1 MAEET
6 VLIRFKSED
15 DASKATKAVN
25 DGLDDVGKNA
35 TKAGKSFS
43 GMGATMTGVL
53 QGIGQGIA
61 GMALDLGKQ
70 ALGAVTDFIGGAIDE
85 ASAWNSVM
93 AQTEAVVAS
102 TGGAAGLT
110 AKEMANM
117 AGAMSAASG
126 QSLFSDDAILGA
138 QNVLATFTNI
148 KGENFGMATQ
158 SILDMSQALGV
169 DLDSAAMQVGKALN
183 DPVAGLAALSRSGV
197 QFTAEQ
203 EAMIKAMVE
212 AGNVAGAQEVM
223 MAELNTQFGGSA
235 AAAVDTY
242 AGQQVVLKEKMA
254 DVQQGLGEAL
264 MPTLVEFGTFMADTV
279 VPIIASVV
287 TSLSEWIT
295 SMQET
300 GTTSGV
306 FDTIRNAIAGIP
318 GVLATLSAG
327 LATVLVFLQP
337 LTDAATTF
345 GTVFLTAMTSAG
357 GAISEYLASP
367 TMQGYLATLQTALGA
382 LATLVRDV
390 LVLAFQALTIAWQ
403 LLSDGFTIAW
413 PYIKVVLDA
422 FYSLITIGMANTT
435 GILTALSQLVTGD
448 FQGAWT
454 TLKTTL
460 DTTIKDITKF
470 FTTLETNVKNVLNE
484 LMGKFTEVGTNIASG
499 IANGISDAAGKIATA
514 AKNAASEAY
523 EAAKNFL
530 GMESPSKLMRDQVG
544 VNFSKGMALGIL
556 DGIPDVVNAARDTAA
571 IGASTGASTIN
582 NYTFSASYAT
592 TQSESSLI
600 ADAQAMMMTL
610 GGSA

>member
-15 DASKATKAVN
+15 DATKTTKAVN
-25 DGLDDVGKNA
+25 DGLDDVSTNA
-35 TKAGKSFS
+35 GKAGKSFS

-93 AQTEAVVAS
+93 AQTEAVVKS

-148 KGENFGMATQ
+148 KGQNFGMATQ
-158 SILDMSQALGV
+158 SILDMSQALGM

-197 QFTAEQ
+197 QFTADQ

-264 MPTLVEFGTFMADTV
+264 MPILMEFGTFMNDTV
-279 VPIIASVV
+279 VPIIATVV
-287 TSLSEWIT
+287 TSLSGWIT

-318 GVLATLSAG
+318 DVLATLNTAFG
-327 LATVLVFLQP
+327 TVLVFLQP

-345 GTVFLTAMTSAG
+345 GTIFVTAMTTAG
-357 GAISEYLASP
+357 GAITEYLASP
-367 TMQGYLATLQTALGA
+367 TVQGFLATLQTALGA

-390 LVLAFQALTIAWQ
+390 LVLAFQGAASAWT
-403 LLSDGFTIAW
+403 LLSQAFTIAW
-413 PYIKVVLDA
+413 PYIQTVLDT
-422 FYSLITIGMANTT
+422 FFSLVNTVMAAVT
-435 GILTALSQLVTGD
+435 GILTALSKVVKGD
-448 FQGAWT
+448 FSGAFTTMKNTVRSTLEDLWGFFQ
-454 TLKTTL
+454 TLKIQLMTFFVE
-460 DTTIKDITKF
+460 IKPKA
-470 FTTLETNVKNVLNE
+470 LAL
-484 LMGKFTEVGTNIASG
+484 GTNLVQG
-499 IANGISDAAGKIATA
+499 IADGISNGAGIIADAAR
-514 AKNAASEAY
+514 NAASSAL
-523 EAAKNFL
+523 EAAKKFL
-530 GMESPSKLMRDQVG
+530 GISSPSKLMRDQVG
-544 VNFSKGMALGIL
+544 MNFSKGMALGIF
-556 DGIPDVVNAARDTAA
+556 DGIPEVASAARDTAA
-571 IGASTGASTIN
+571 VGAATAAQTVN
-582 NYTFSASYAT
+582 NISLTANYSNA
-592 TQSESSLI
+592 QSESSLI
-600 ADAQAMMMTL
+600 ADARAWMMTM
-610 GGSA
+610 GSV

>member
-15 DASKATKAVN
+15 NATKTTKAVN
-25 DGLDDVGKNA
+25 DGLDDVSTNA
-35 TKAGKSFS
+35 GKAGKSFS

-93 AQTEAVVAS
+93 AQTEAVVKS

-110 AKEMANM
+110 AAEMANM

-148 KGENFGMATQ
+148 KGQNFGMATQ
-158 SILDMSQALGV
+158 SILDMSQALGM

-197 QFTAEQ
+197 QFTADQ

-242 AGQQVVLKEKMA
+242 AGQQIVLQEKMA
-254 DVQQGLGEAL
+254 DVKQTLGEAL
-264 MPTLVEFGTFMADTV
+264 MPILMEFGTFMADTV
-279 VPIIASVV
+279 VPIIADVV
-287 TSLSEWIT
+287 TSLADWIT

-318 GVLATLSAG
+318 GVLATLNGG

-345 GTVFLTAMTSAG
+345 GTIFLTAMTSAG
-357 GAISEYLASP
+357 TAIMEYLASP
-367 TMQGYLATLQTALGA
+367 MVMSFLEGLQSILGA

-390 LVLAFQALTIAWQ
+390 LVLAFQGAAIAWD
-403 LLSDGFTIAW
+403 LLSQAFTIAW
-413 PYIKVVLDA
+413 PYIQRVLDT
-422 FYSLITIGMANTT
+422 FLSLVTIVMSTVT
-435 GILTALSQLVTGD
+435 GILTALSKLVTGD

-484 LMGKFTEVGTNIASG
+484 LMGKFKEVGTNIATG

-514 AKNAASEAY
+514 ARNAASDAY
-523 EAAKNFL
+523 EAAKKFL
-530 GMESPSKLMRDQVG
+530 GIASPSKLMRDQIG
-544 VNFSKGMALGIL
+544 LNFSKGMASGIL
-556 DGIPDVVNAARDTAA
+556 SGIPEVASAARDTAA
-571 IGASTGASTIN
+571 VGAATAAQTVN
-582 NYTFSASYAT
+582 NITLTANYSNA
-592 TQSESSLI
+592 QSESSLI
-600 ADAQAMMMTL
+600 ADARAWMMTM
-610 GGSA
+610 GRV

>member
-15 DASKATKAVN
+15 DATKTTKAVN
-25 DGLDDVGKNA
+25 DGLDDVSKNA
-35 TKAGKSFS
+35 GKAGSSFN

-53 QGIGQGIA
+53 QGIGQGLA
-61 GMALDLGKQ
+61 GMALQLGKQ

-85 ASAWNSVM
+85 AAAFDSVM
-93 AQTEAVVAS
+93 AQTEAVIAS

-110 AKEMANM
+110 AKEMAEM
-117 AGAMSAASG
+117 ASAMSAASG
-126 QSLFSDDAILGA
+126 ESLFSDDAILGA

-148 KGENFGMATQ
+148 KGENFGSATQ
-158 SILDMSQALGV
+158 SILDMSQALGI

-183 DPVAGLAALSRSGV
+183 DPVAGIAALSRSGV
-197 QFTAEQ
+197 QFTADQ
-203 EAMIKAMVE
+203 EKMIKAMVA
-212 AGNVAGAQEVM
+212 AGDTAGAQELM

-235 AAAVDTY
+235 SAAVDTY
-242 AGQQVVLKEKMA
+242 AGQQVVLEEKMA
-254 DVQQGLGEAL
+254 DIKQTLGEAL
-264 MPTLVEFGTFMADTV
+264 MPILMEFGTFMADTV
-279 VPIIASVV
+279 VPIIKDVV
-287 TSLSEWIT
+287 ESLSEWIT

-306 FDTIRNAIAGIP
+306 FDTIRGAIAGIP
-318 GVLATLSAG
+318 GVLATLSGG
-327 LATVLVFLQP
+327 LATVQTFLTP
-337 LTDAATTF
+337 LTNALVSF
-345 GTVFLTAMTSAG
+345 GGVAG
-357 GAISEYLASP
+357 PILQGAGQAIMEYLASP
-367 TMQGYLATLQTALGA
+367 TVQEFIQKIVTLFEVLATLI
-382 LATLVRDV
+382 RDV
-390 LVLAFQALTIAWQ
+390 LVLAIAALQIAWAAMAESIM
-403 LLSDGFTIAW
+403 LWW
-413 PYIKVVLDA
+413 PFIKVALDA
-422 FYSLITIGMANTT
+422 FMSLAGIVINFVT
-435 GILTALSQLVTGD
+435 GILTTLSQLVTGD
-448 FQGAWT
+448 FSGAWT

-460 DTTIKDITKF
+460 DTTLKDIMGF
-470 FTTLETNVKNVLNE
+470 FGTLETKVKGVLDT
-484 LMGKFTEVGTNIASG
+484 MMSKFTEVGTNIATG
-499 IANGISDAAGKIATA
+499 IANGITDAAGKIATA

-523 EAAKNFL
+523 EAAKKFL

>member
-15 DASKATKAVN
+15 DATKTTKAVN
-25 DGLDDVGKNA
+25 DGLDDVSANA
-35 TKAGKSFS
+35 GKAGKSFS

-61 GMALDLGKQ
+61 GMAMDLGKK
-70 ALGAVTDFIGGAIDE
+70 ALGAVTDFIGGAIEE

-93 AQTEAVVAS
+93 AQTEAVVKS

-110 AKEMANM
+110 AAEMANM

-148 KGENFGMATQ
+148 KGQNFGMATQ

-197 QFTAEQ
+197 QFTADQ

-212 AGNVAGAQEVM
+212 AGNVAGAQEIM

-242 AGQQVVLKEKMA
+242 AGQQIVLSEKMA
-254 DVQQGLGEAL
+254 DVKQTLGEAL
-264 MPTLVEFGTFMADTV
+264 MPILMEFGTFMADTV
-279 VPIIASVV
+279 VPIIADVV
-287 TSLSEWIT
+287 ESLSGWIT

-306 FDTIRNAIAGIP
+306 FDTIRNAIAGVP
-318 GVLATLSAG
+318 GVLNTLNGA

-345 GTVFLTAMTSAG
+345 GTIFVTAMTSAG

-367 TMQGYLATLQTALGA
+367 VMQGYLEAMTTQLGA

-390 LVLAFQALTIAWQ
+390 LVLAFQVAAIAWK

-422 FYSLITIGMANTT
+422 FYSLITIGMATTT
-435 GILTALSQLVTGD
+435 GILTALSQLVKGD

-460 DTTIKDITKF
+460 DTTIKDITGF
-470 FTTLETNVKNVLNE
+470 FTTLETKVKGVLNE
-484 LMGKFTEVGTNIASG
+484 LMGKFTEVGTNIATG
-499 IANGISDAAGKIATA
+499 IANGITDAAGKIADA
-514 AKNAASEAY
+514 ARGAASRAY

-530 GMESPSKLMRDQVG
+530 GMESPSKLMRTQVG
-544 VNFSKGMALGIL
+544 MNFSKGMALGIR
-556 DGIPDVVNAARDTAA
+556 DGIPDVVGAARDTAA
-571 IGASTGASTIN
+571 IGAATAAQTVN
-582 NYTFSASYAT
+582 NITLTANYSNA
-592 TQSESSLI
+592 QSESSLI
-600 ADAQAMMMTL
+600 ADARAWMMTM
-610 GGSA
+610 GSV

>member
-15 DASKATKAVN
+15 DATKTTKAVN

-35 TKAGKSFS
+35 TKAGSSFS

-93 AQTEAVVAS
+93 AQTQAVVES
-102 TGGAAGLT
+102 TGFAAGYT
-110 AKEMANM
+110 AEEMAELASN
-117 AGAMSAASG
+117 MSAASG

-148 KGENFGMATQ
+148 EGRNFGLATQ
-158 SILDMSQALGV
+158 SILDMSQALGM
-169 DLDSAAMQVGKALN
+169 DLNSAAMQVGKALN

-197 QFTAEQ
+197 QFTADQ

-242 AGQQVVLKEKMA
+242 AGQQIVLQEKMA
-254 DVQQGLGEAL
+254 DVKQTLGEAL
-264 MPTLVEFGTFMADTV
+264 MPILMEFGTFMSDTV

-287 TSLSEWIT
+287 TSLSGWIT

-306 FDTIRNAIAGIP
+306 FDMIRNAIAGIP
-318 GVLATLSAG
+318 GVLETLNGG
-327 LATVLVFLQP
+327 LASVLVFLQP

-345 GTVFLTAMTSAG
+345 GTIFVNAMVGAGTAIAD
-357 GAISEYLASP
+357 YLGSP
-367 TMQGYLATLQTALGA
+367 TVMAFLEGLQTLLGA
-382 LATLVRDV
+382 LATTVRDV
-390 LVLAFQALTIAWQ
+390 LVLAFQGAAIAWD
-403 LLSDGFTIAW
+403 LLSQAFTIAW
-413 PYIKVVLDA
+413 PYIQTVLDT
-422 FYSLITIGMANTT
+422 FFSLVTTVMAAVT
-435 GILTALSQLVTGD
+435 GILTVLSKLVKGD
-448 FQGAWT
+448 FMGAWT
-454 TLKTTL
+454 TLKTTVGTALEDLWGFFKTL
-460 DTTIKDITKF
+460 DKNLMTFFTTIKP
-470 FTTLETNVKNVLNE
+470 EVLK
-484 LMGKFTEVGTNIASG
+484 LGTNMI
-499 IANGISDAAGKIATA
+499 
-514 AKNAASEAY
+514 
-523 EAAKNFL
+523 
-530 GMESPSKLMRDQVG
+530 QG
-544 VNFSKGMALGIL
+544 VA
-556 DGIPDVVNAARDTAA
+556 DGIKSGAAWVKDALMAAARAAWSAVTSFFGGGGDGEGDGEGATGNTGRSRLTTNTNGQNVTLNLTA
-571 IGASTGASTIN
+571 
-582 NYTFSASYAT
+582 NYSNM
-592 TQSESSLI
+592 QSESSLI
-600 ADAQAMMMTL
+600 SDARAWMMTM
-610 GGSA
+610 GSV

>member
-15 DASKATKAVN
+15 NATKTTKAVN
-25 DGLDDVGKNA
+25 DGLDDVSTNA
-35 TKAGKSFS
+35 GKAGKSFS

-93 AQTEAVVAS
+93 AQTEAVVKS

-110 AKEMANM
+110 AAEMANM

-148 KGENFGMATQ
+148 KGQNFGMATQ
-158 SILDMSQALGV
+158 SILDMSQALGM

-197 QFTAEQ
+197 QFTADQ

-242 AGQQVVLKEKMA
+242 AGQQIVLQEKMA
-254 DVQQGLGEAL
+254 DVKQTLGEAL
-264 MPTLVEFGTFMADTV
+264 MPILMEFGTFMADTV

-287 TSLSEWIT
+287 ESLSGWIT

-318 GVLATLSAG
+318 GVLATLNGG

-345 GTVFLTAMTSAG
+345 GTIFLTAMTSAG
-357 GAISEYLASP
+357 TAIMEYLASP
-367 TMQGYLATLQTALGA
+367 MVMSFLEGLQSILGA

-390 LVLAFQALTIAWQ
+390 LVLAFQGAAIAWD
-403 LLSDGFTIAW
+403 LLSQAFTIAW
-413 PYIKVVLDA
+413 PYIQRVLDT
-422 FYSLITIGMANTT
+422 FLSLVTIVMSTVT
-435 GILTALSQLVTGD
+435 GILTALSKLVTGD

-484 LMGKFTEVGTNIASG
+484 LMGKFKEVGTNIATG
-499 IANGISDAAGKIATA
+499 IANGISDAAGKIADAARTA
-514 AKNAASEAY
+514 ASNAY
-523 EAAKNFL
+523 EAAKKFL
-530 GMESPSKLMRDQVG
+530 GIASPSKLMRDQIG
-544 VNFSKGMALGIL
+544 LNFSKGMASGIL
-556 DGIPDVVNAARDTAA
+556 SGIPEVASAARDTAA
-571 IGASTGASTIN
+571 VGAATAAQTVN
-582 NYTFSASYAT
+582 NITLTANYSNA
-592 TQSESSLI
+592 QSESSLI
-600 ADAQAMMMTL
+600 ADARAWMMTM
-610 GGSA
+610 GRV